1 MRKIHDLQKLST
13 KEIVS
18 AGQCSEKFYRFLGK
32 ENCMINL
39 VAITY
44 SLKFYIFIIRI
55 WIDTTYIF
63 LYN

>member
-1 MRKIHDLQKLST
+1 MRKILDLQKLPT

-39 VAITY
+39 VAIT
-44 SLKFYIFIIRI
+44 
-55 WIDTTYIF
+55 
-63 LYN
+63 